1 MIGSLH
7 LHFLR
12 LLCTSLLLLSLRAAA
27 APISPTELRYR
38 GYVNDFADV
47 IEPEW
52 EQRLTRLIT
61 LLDQKTKAQIAVVTV
76 STLEGEPIEDFANR
90 LFQAWKIGHKD
101 DRGVLLLLV
110 IKDRR
115 SRLEVGYGLEPIIPD
130 GYAGSVL
137 REMRPALREQKY
149 GQAIY
154 AGVSLLAERIAAQSG
169 VKLEELGVPR
179 ARPRAAQGLEW
190 TMLPL
195 VLALMPLLFLV
206 LLAFWAPGT
215 GVRYRRRRWWD
226 SGYLGGFGG
235 YDSSGSGGGFG
246 GFEGFGGGSSGGGG
260 ASSSW

>member
-1 MIGSLH
+1 MLH

-12 LLCTSLLLLSLRAAA
+12 LLFASLLLLTLRAAA

-52 EQRLTRLIT
+52 EQRLTGLIT

-101 DRGVLLLLV
+101 DRGVLLLVV

-154 AGVSLLAERIAAQSG
+154 AGVSLLAERIAAHSG
-169 VKLEELGVPR
+169 VKLEELGVSR
-179 ARPRAAQGLEW
+179 AQPRAAQGPDW
-190 TMLPL
+190 TVIVLIIAA
-195 VLALMPLLFLV
+195 LALPGII
-206 LLAFWAPGT
+206 LAIGHSLTGSSGRLGT
-215 GVRYRRRRWWD
+215 FRSYE
-226 SGYLGGFGG
+226 SGSSGAFGG